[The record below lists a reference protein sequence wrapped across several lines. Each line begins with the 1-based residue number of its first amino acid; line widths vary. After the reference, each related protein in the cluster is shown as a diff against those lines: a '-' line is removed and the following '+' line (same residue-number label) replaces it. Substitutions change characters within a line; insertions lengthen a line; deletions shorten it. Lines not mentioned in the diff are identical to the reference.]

1 MHVPIHKPLPKRRRL
16 LAPANSQPL
25 SVNPTVRPLTVL
37 SSMVQSRA
45 VDAGIPS
52 RPPVCSSCH
61 RTCPKAGMVVQCARC
76 RAPTCTICT
85 RTCTARPVAD
95 DSSPPTPALTLS
107 PSPPST
113 PLPTP
118 SPSPRRRAL
127 VLSAIP
133 NTTRRRK
140 READAD
146 EGDTATAK
154 WGCARDAECEPGCAR
169 TVCRACCVESAQSGN
184 VTCLDCWYAAGARP
198 ERCGAGVS
206 FAAEWSGGGAYQP
219 PPAFVL

>member
-25 SVNPTVRPLTVL
+25 SVNPTSTQAYPHDR
-37 SSMVQSRA
+37 
-45 VDAGIPS
+45 
-52 RPPVCSSCH
+52 
-61 RTCPKAGMVVQCARC
+61 RC

-169 TVCRACCVESAQSGN
+169 TVCRACCVESTQSGN

-206 FAAEWSGGGAYQP
+206 FAAERSAGGAYQP
-219 PPAFVL
+219 APAFVL